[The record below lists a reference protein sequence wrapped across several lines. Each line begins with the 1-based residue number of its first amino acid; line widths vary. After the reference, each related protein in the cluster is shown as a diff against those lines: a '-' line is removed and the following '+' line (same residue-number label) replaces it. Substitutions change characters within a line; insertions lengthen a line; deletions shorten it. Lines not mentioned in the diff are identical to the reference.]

1 MRTEFFL
8 KHLTLGALLIA
19 TVKLVG
25 QSSTPGNV
33 ASGSTDFLGW
43 NTNAA
48 NSFPLMVR
56 HDLNQPIEWYTD
68 AVRRMQLT
76 PYRTATINGF
86 SVQQHAY
93 LGISRQPNAFNFPTT
108 EAPYSRIHLIDSS
121 RWSIA
126 W

>member
-1 MRTEFFL
+1 MRTQNL
-8 KHLTLGALLIA
+8 MRHLAWGVLWLVTQQAFPQA
-19 TVKLVG
+19 TQPDNNG
-25 QSSTPGNV
+25 G
-33 ASGSTDFLGW
+33 SGSYLGW
-43 NTNAA
+43 NSGAA
-48 NSFPLMVR
+48 QTLDVKNEGNYPIQWFT
-56 HDLNQPIEWYTD
+56 DNQ
-68 AVRRMQLT
+68 RRMLLT